1 MITMNLHNVFFILM
15 CSYALFSTFRG
26 SFRADCI
33 EQFTTF
39 ERQFF
44 RCLLAGLCNVPAKSD
59 REDVGNGAYTL
70 RPHPG
75 QEFQTICRCHSLAGS
90 TFSSDILRLWV
101 LVQSRV
107 WTLDLRRSKTCNN
120 QAAVFESLLKFCYA
134 FHHITDINTPD
145 TIHTWGA
152 VTCHNQT
159 QTPFDEIREKNVK
172 RLWLKTPPFSIALI
186 KVGSNWTAT
195 VASSRHST

>member
-1 MITMNLHNVFFILM
+1 MDLISHLAGNKNIVWKFDVVEKLKRNNKRLTQSGYQFQFKFQLMMISMNLHNVFFILM

-33 EQFTTF
+33 EQLTTF

-90 TFSSDILRLWV
+90 TFSSDILRL
-101 LVQSRV
+101 
-107 WTLDLRRSKTCNN
+107 
-120 QAAVFESLLKFCYA
+120 
-134 FHHITDINTPD
+134 
-145 TIHTWGA
+145 
-152 VTCHNQT
+152 
-159 QTPFDEIREKNVK
+159 
-172 RLWLKTPPFSIALI
+172 
-186 KVGSNWTAT
+186 
-195 VASSRHST
+195 